1 MKIKIK
7 VILQYIFIYLCL
19 LNTSSKVNKMFQQQ
33 VLSISLLLCLGVLFF
48 GVAKLKKNYFY
59 SLLIFFG
66 FLVLQHTLLQK
77 DISLFSVVIIL
88 NKFIVAYC
96 AVAISREFFFDRY
109 VKMLVFFALASIIF
123 YFIGI
128 SPMNDFLTK
137 ILMVNYDSCW
147 TGNISYGR
155 FIYHYI
161 PNYTR
166 NVGIFNEPGVF
177 QLFLNVALFILLFW
191 NKKIDMSPVKRQNS
205 IAIILVAILTAA
217 STAGFLT
224 TLIIIVCYIMKKQGM
239 TGKKKVFL
247 LTILLVFFLVFSQTE
262 FYYKNFASKLS
273 YSNGRFNEGTGN
285 ARLASILIDL
295 YYIVRFP
302 LGQGFTGTWVN
313 NLGYALQES
322 GSSVGLTTI
331 VFTYGIP
338 LAMIIY
344 GYYIWAFRKLA
355 NYRME
360 FWVLLLMFISS
371 FLAQPWVLTPVYLVF
386 FSAAFF
392 IENNKELGYR

>member
-1 MKIKIK
+1 MKIKTK
-7 VILQYIFIYLCL
+7 SILQYTFIYLCL

-33 VLSISLLLCLGVLFF
+33 VISISLLLCLCVVF
-48 GVAKLKKNYFY
+48 GGIARLKKKYFY
-59 SLLIFFG
+59 SLLVLFG
-66 FLVLQHTLLQK
+66 LLILQHTLLQK
-77 DISLFSVVIIL
+77 DISIFSVVNIL
-88 NKFIVAYC
+88 NKFVVAYC
-96 AVAISREFFFDRY
+96 AVAISKEDFFDRY
-109 VKMLVFFALASIIF
+109 VKMIVFLALVSIIF

-128 SPMNDFLTK
+128 SSMNGFLTK

-161 PNYTR
+161 PNYSR

-191 NKKIDMSPVKRQNS
+191 NKKIDMSSTKRQSS
-205 IAIILVAILTAA
+205 IAILLIAILTAA

-224 TLIIIVCYIMKKQGM
+224 TLIIIVSYIIKNQEL
-239 TGKKKVFL
+239 TGKKKAL
-247 LTILLVFFLVFSQTE
+247 LIVGLLMFFGVFSQTE

-273 YSNGRFNEGTGN
+273 YSNGKFNEGTGN
-285 ARLASILIDL
+285 ARIASILIDIQ
-295 YYIVRFP
+295 YIIRFP
-302 LGQGFTGTWVN
+302 LGQGFTGAWVN

-322 GSSVGLTTI
+322 GSSVGLTAI

-344 GYYIWAFRKLA
+344 GYYIWAFKKLA
-355 NYRME
+355 NYRIE
-360 FWVLLLMFISS
+360 FGVLLLMFISS
-371 FLAQPWVLTPVYLVF
+371 FLSQPWVLTPVYLVF

-392 IENNKELGYR
+392 IENNKELEYR